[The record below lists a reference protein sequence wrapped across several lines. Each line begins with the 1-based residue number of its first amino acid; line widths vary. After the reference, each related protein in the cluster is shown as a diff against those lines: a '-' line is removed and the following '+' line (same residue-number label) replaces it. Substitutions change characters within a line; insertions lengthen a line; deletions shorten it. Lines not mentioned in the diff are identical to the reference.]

1 MPAPVGAAMKEKT
14 GIVFSIQKY
23 SVHDGDG
30 IRTIVFLKGCPLRCS
45 WCSNPESQRFEK
57 ERAYNPRNCLGVK
70 ECGWCV
76 TACPNGVIREMANM
90 PALDGGMCV
99 GCLRCAE
106 ICPSKA
112 LSVYGE
118 QKSVDEVLRRVEED
132 GQFYARSG
140 GGMTL
145 SGGEAMAQAE
155 FVLELLGEARN
166 RRINTAMETC
176 GHCMWEPLAMVCSK
190 LNSLIFDIKCLATA
204 KHKEFTGVGNELILQ
219 NFKRVCASFLELPIL
234 VRTPVVP
241 GFNDTEQDIREI
253 INFLPRQNNISY
265 ELLPYHRMG
274 QPKYEYLGRCF
285 GMEGLVLDKDRFNQ
299 LKVIATECASNH
311 YK

>member
-1 MPAPVGAAMKEKT
+1 MPAPVGTAMKKRT

-45 WCSNPESQRFEK
+45 WCSNPESHRFEQ
-57 ERAYNPRNCLGVK
+57 ELAYNPRNCLGVK
-70 ECGWCV
+70 SCGWCV
-76 TACPNGVIREMANM
+76 TVCPNGAIKDMAGM
-90 PALDGGMCV
+90 PALDRGMCT

-106 ICPSKA
+106 TCPSGA

-155 FVLELLGEARN
+155 FVLELLGKARN

-176 GHCMWEPLAMVCSK
+176 GHCMWEPLSKVCSQ
-190 LNSLIFDIKCLATA
+190 LNSLIFDIKCLSTA
-204 KHKEFTGVGNELILQ
+204 KHKKFTGVGNELILQ
-219 NFKRVCASFLELPIL
+219 NFKRVCASFPDLPIL
-234 VRTPVVP
+234 TRTPVVP

-253 INFLPRQNNISY
+253 LNFLPRQDNISY

-274 QPKYEYLGRCF
+274 QPKYEYLGRPF
-285 GMEGLVLDKDRFNQ
+285 GMEGLVLDKDWFNQ
-299 LKVIATECASNH
+299 LKVMADAWMR
-311 YK
+311 